1 MNLTKPF
8 YSITE
13 TAKMLNVNA
22 SLLRYWEKEFKQ
34 IKPYKNKKGDRFFRP
49 EDIEVIQTIYNL
61 TKVKGFT
68 LQGAKDELARNFE
81 NAKAQARAVAAIER
95 IRARLIDIRQELD

>member
-1 MNLTKPF
+1 MNLKKPF

-81 NAKAQARAVAAIER
+81 NAKAQARAVAALER

>member
-1 MNLTKPF
+1 
-8 YSITE
+8 
-13 TAKMLNVNA
+13 MLNVNA
-22 SLLRYWEKEFKQ
+22 SLLRYWEKEFRQ

-81 NAKAQARAVAAIER
+81 NVKAQARAVAALER

>member
-1 MNLTKPF
+1 
-8 YSITE
+8 
-13 TAKMLNVNA
+13 MLNVNA
-22 SLLRYWEKEFKQ
+22 SLLRYWEKEFRQ
-34 IKPYKNKKGDRFFRP
+34 IKPYKNKKGDRYFRP

-81 NAKAQARAVAAIER
+81 NAKAQARAVAALER
-95 IRARLIDIRQELD
+95 IRARLIDIRQELE

>member
-1 MNLTKPF
+1 
-8 YSITE
+8 
-13 TAKMLNVNA
+13 MLNVNA

-81 NAKAQARAVAAIER
+81 NAKAQARAVAALER

>member
-1 MNLTKPF
+1 
-8 YSITE
+8 
-13 TAKMLNVNA
+13 MLNVNA

-34 IKPYKNKKGDRFFRP
+34 IKPYKNKKGDRYFRP

-81 NAKAQARAVAAIER
+81 NAKAQARAVAALER

>member
-1 MNLTKPF
+1 
-8 YSITE
+8 
-13 TAKMLNVNA
+13 MLNVNA
-22 SLLRYWEKEFKQ
+22 SLLRYWEKEFRQ
-34 IKPYKNKKGDRFFRP
+34 IKPYKNKKGDRYFRP

-81 NAKAQARAVAAIER
+81 NAKAQARAVASLER
-95 IRARLIDIRQELD
+95 IRALLIDIRQELD

>member
-1 MNLTKPF
+1 
-8 YSITE
+8 
-13 TAKMLNVNA
+13 MLNVNA
-22 SLLRYWEKEFKQ
+22 SLLRYWEKEFRQ
-34 IKPYKNKKGDRFFRP
+34 IKPYKNKKGDRYFRP

-81 NAKAQARAVAAIER
+81 NAKAQARAVASLER

>member
-1 MNLTKPF
+1 
-8 YSITE
+8 
-13 TAKMLNVNA
+13 MLNVNA
-22 SLLRYWEKEFKQ
+22 SLLRYWEKEFRQ

-81 NAKAQARAVAAIER
+81 NAKAQARAVAALER

>member
-1 MNLTKPF
+1 
-8 YSITE
+8 
-13 TAKMLNVNA
+13 MLNVNA
-22 SLLRYWEKEFKQ
+22 SLLRYWEKEFRQ
-34 IKPYKNKKGDRFFRP
+34 IKPYKNKKGDRYFRP

-81 NAKAQARAVAAIER
+81 NAKAQARAVASLER
-95 IRARLIDIRQELD
+95 IRARLIDIRNELD

>member
-1 MNLTKPF
+1 MAVGNYLLVELLDGFARALRCLDVGLT
-8 YSITE
+8 
-13 TAKMLNVNA
+13 NV
-22 SLLRYWEKEFKQ
+22 
-34 IKPYKNKKGDRFFRP
+34 
-49 EDIEVIQTIYNL
+49 EVIQTIYNL

-81 NAKAQARAVAAIER
+81 NAKAQARAVAALER